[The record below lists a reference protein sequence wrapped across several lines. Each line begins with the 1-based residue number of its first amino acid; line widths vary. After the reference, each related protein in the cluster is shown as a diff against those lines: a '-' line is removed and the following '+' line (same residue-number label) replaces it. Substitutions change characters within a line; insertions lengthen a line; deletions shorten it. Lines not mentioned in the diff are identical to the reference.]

1 MSVREAGR
9 KGGKTTRARYGA
21 EFFQE
26 IGAKGGKAVSERY
39 SNEHFREI
47 GRKGGRRVAELIAR
61 AKPGLFAQSGVEE
74 GPVEYA
80 NVDLGDEVQVGGR
93 PHGLADQ
100 RPHLALGAEHSD
112 LDHRAVPS
120 FRLVR
125 RRWRP

>member
-1 MSVREAGR
+1 MAERDSADQAGSADEGNMSVREAGR

-61 AKPGLFAQSGVEE
+61 AKGM
-74 GPVEYA
+74 
-80 NVDLGDEVQVGGR
+80 DE
-93 PHGLADQ
+93 PPLDQ
-100 RPHLALGAEHSD
+100 ERE
-112 LDHRAVPS
+112 
-120 FRLVR
+120 
-125 RRWRP
+125 

>member
-1 MSVREAGR
+1 MADRRDGESAPATDDVGGNMSVREAGR

-61 AKPGLFAQSGVEE
+61 AKLLDQPK
-74 GPVEYA
+74 
-80 NVDLGDEVQVGGR
+80 
-93 PHGLADQ
+93 ADQ
-100 RPHLALGAEHSD
+100 EE
-112 LDHRAVPS
+112 
-120 FRLVR
+120 
-125 RRWRP
+125 

>member
-1 MSVREAGR
+1 MAERRSADQTGSTDEGNMSVREAGR

-61 AKPGLFAQSGVEE
+61 AKGMDDPAK
-74 GPVEYA
+74 
-80 NVDLGDEVQVGGR
+80 
-93 PHGLADQ
+93 DQ
-100 RPHLALGAEHSD
+100 ERE
-112 LDHRAVPS
+112 
-120 FRLVR
+120 
-125 RRWRP
+125 

>member
-1 MSVREAGR
+1 MADRRSADQNDPPSEGHMSVREAGR

-61 AKPGLFAQSGVEE
+61 AKELP
-74 GPVEYA
+74 
-80 NVDLGDEVQVGGR
+80 DRDET
-93 PHGLADQ
+93 
-100 RPHLALGAEHSD
+100 
-112 LDHRAVPS
+112 
-120 FRLVR
+120 
-125 RRWRP
+125 

>member
-1 MSVREAGR
+1 MAERRSADQNGSNDEGNMSVREAGR

-61 AKPGLFAQSGVEE
+61 AKGMDE
-74 GPVEYA
+74 GPS
-80 NVDLGDEVQVGGR
+80 GR
-93 PHGLADQ
+93 DQ
-100 RPHLALGAEHSD
+100 ERE
-112 LDHRAVPS
+112 
-120 FRLVR
+120 
-125 RRWRP
+125 

>member
-1 MSVREAGR
+1 MAERRGIDENDAGKEGNMSVREAGR

-61 AKPGLFAQSGVEE
+61 AKRMDDPPQ
-74 GPVEYA
+74 
-80 NVDLGDEVQVGGR
+80 Q
-93 PHGLADQ
+93 
-100 RPHLALGAEHSD
+100 
-112 LDHRAVPS
+112 
-120 FRLVR
+120 
-125 RRWRP
+125 